1 MMAAWTR
8 RSRIEW
14 LERALLERV
23 VVLDGAMGTMI
34 QQAGLGESDYRGVE
48 FAEWSMDLKGNN
60 DLLSLT
66 QPDLIKD
73 IHMQYLD
80 AGATIIE
87 TNTFN
92 SNEPGL
98 ADYGMS
104 DLVSRINRES
114 ALLAREACKHFE
126 TDVAP
131 RIVAGVL
138 GPTNRTASISPKVE
152 DPSFR
157 NVSFDELKETYA
169 EATRAL
175 IAGGADLIFVETVF
189 DTLNAKAALVA
200 IDEVSETLE
209 DPIRIMISGTITD
222 ASGRTLSGQT
232 NEAFWYSVKHANPL
246 SIGLNCALGPAEMRP
261 ILNELATVAP
271 DTFVSAHPNA
281 GLPNQFG
288 EYDLTPTE
296 NAEIVADYSC
306 CGVANIVGGCCGTTP
321 DHIREIADRV
331 AEHQPRSKSEPS
343 TALKLSGLDPFV
355 ADESKGFI
363 NVGER
368 TNVTGSAKFK
378 RLVLEGDYPAALSVA
393 RQQVESGAQIID
405 INMDEGML
413 DAEAAMTTF
422 LNLIASEPD
431 ISRVPIMVDSSKW
444 SVLELGM
451 KHVQGKGIV
460 NSISLKEG
468 ESSFLRQA
476 RLIRRYGFATVVMAF
491 DEEGQADT
499 RERKVEI
506 CERSYRLLTE
516 QVGFPPEDIIFDP
529 NIFAV
534 ATGIEE
540 HNRYA
545 LDFIEACRDIRER
558 CPHALTSGGLSNVSF
573 SFRGNNPVRE
583 AMHSA
588 FLYHAIKN
596 GLSMAIVNAGQL
608 EIYEEIDGELRELV
622 EDVIL
627 NRRPDGTDRL
637 VDVAPRFSSQTRDS
651 EVKVAEWRSKP
662 VTERLEYALVKGL
675 DEFVIED
682 TEEARLLS
690 KRPLDVIEGPL
701 MDGMNTV
708 GDLFGDG
715 KMFLPQV
722 VKSARV
728 MKKAVAHLIPYIEA
742 RKAESGE
749 SSDQGVIIM
758 ATVKGDVHDIGKN
771 IVGVVLQC
779 NNYRVVDLGV
789 MVPTQAILDAAKE
802 HKADIIGLSGLITP
816 SLDEMVTVASEME
829 RQGFDIPLMIGG
841 ATTSPAHTSL
851 RIEPGYSGD
860 VVYVKDASRAV
871 GVASKLLGE
880 DRQSYSEELQ
890 REHAAKR
897 ASYSTKKTKPL
908 LPFLEAVNRRASLQ
922 FDETTV
928 QVPRQLG
935 VQVLDNYPLTALL
948 DTIDWMPFFNAWEF
962 GGRFPDILNDPLK
975 GVEAKKLF
983 ADAQAMLERIIDEQ
997 WLEARAVFGLFPA
1010 YSDENRIVILDPLT
1024 REPVETTHWLRQQK
1038 PMPDGKPQLC
1048 LADFIAPKTSEVTDY
1063 IGAFAVTA
1071 GHGIDAHVKAF
1082 EDAHD
1087 DYSAIMVKA
1096 LADRFAESFAE
1107 HLHRRIRTEFW
1118 GYAQDESLGNDDLI
1132 REKYRGI
1139 RPAPGYPACP
1149 DHREKET
1156 LFRLLDVQN
1165 NVGMTLT
1172 ESMAMLPTA
1181 SVSGF
1186 YFGHPDA
1193 RYFNVG
1199 KISSDQLSVYASA
1212 RDEDIAD
1219 TRRWLA
1225 PIL

>member
-1 MMAAWTR
+1 
-8 RSRIEW
+8 
-14 LERALLERV
+14 
-23 VVLDGAMGTMI
+23 
-34 QQAGLGESDYRGVE
+34 
-48 FAEWSMDLKGNN
+48 
-60 DLLSLT
+60 
-66 QPDLIKD
+66 
-73 IHMQYLD
+73 
-80 AGATIIE
+80 
-87 TNTFN
+87 
-92 SNEPGL
+92 
-98 ADYGMS
+98 
-104 DLVSRINRES
+104 
-114 ALLAREACKHFE
+114 
-126 TDVAP
+126 
-131 RIVAGVL
+131 
-138 GPTNRTASISPKVE
+138 
-152 DPSFR
+152 
-157 NVSFDELKETYA
+157 
-169 EATRAL
+169 
-175 IAGGADLIFVETVF
+175 
-189 DTLNAKAALVA
+189 
-200 IDEVSETLE
+200 
-209 DPIRIMISGTITD
+209 
-222 ASGRTLSGQT
+222 
-232 NEAFWYSVKHANPL
+232 
-246 SIGLNCALGPAEMRP
+246 
-261 ILNELATVAP
+261 
-271 DTFVSAHPNA
+271 
-281 GLPNQFG
+281 
-288 EYDLTPTE
+288 
-296 NAEIVADYSC
+296 
-306 CGVANIVGGCCGTTP
+306 
-321 DHIREIADRV
+321 
-331 AEHQPRSKSEPS
+331 
-343 TALKLSGLDPFV
+343 
-355 ADESKGFI
+355 
-363 NVGER
+363 
-368 TNVTGSAKFK
+368 
-378 RLVLEGDYPAALSVA
+378 
-393 RQQVESGAQIID
+393 
-405 INMDEGML
+405 
-413 DAEAAMTTF
+413 
-422 LNLIASEPD
+422 
-431 ISRVPIMVDSSKW
+431 
-444 SVLELGM
+444 
-451 KHVQGKGIV
+451 
-460 NSISLKEG
+460 
-468 ESSFLRQA
+468 
-476 RLIRRYGFATVVMAF
+476 
-491 DEEGQADT
+491 
-499 RERKVEI
+499 
-506 CERSYRLLTE
+506 
-516 QVGFPPEDIIFDP
+516 
-529 NIFAV
+529 
-534 ATGIEE
+534 
-540 HNRYA
+540 
-545 LDFIEACRDIRER
+545 
-558 CPHALTSGGLSNVSF
+558 
-573 SFRGNNPVRE
+573 
-583 AMHSA
+583 
-588 FLYHAIKN
+588 
-596 GLSMAIVNAGQL
+596 
-608 EIYEEIDGELRELV
+608 
-622 EDVIL
+622 
-627 NRRPDGTDRL
+627 
-637 VDVAPRFSSQTRDS
+637 
-651 EVKVAEWRSKP
+651 VKVAEWRSKP

>member
-1 MMAAWTR
+1 
-8 RSRIEW
+8 
-14 LERALLERV
+14 
-23 VVLDGAMGTMI
+23 
-34 QQAGLGESDYRGVE
+34 
-48 FAEWSMDLKGNN
+48 
-60 DLLSLT
+60 
-66 QPDLIKD
+66 
-73 IHMQYLD
+73 
-80 AGATIIE
+80 
-87 TNTFN
+87 
-92 SNEPGL
+92 
-98 ADYGMS
+98 
-104 DLVSRINRES
+104 
-114 ALLAREACKHFE
+114 
-126 TDVAP
+126 
-131 RIVAGVL
+131 
-138 GPTNRTASISPKVE
+138 
-152 DPSFR
+152 
-157 NVSFDELKETYA
+157 
-169 EATRAL
+169 
-175 IAGGADLIFVETVF
+175 
-189 DTLNAKAALVA
+189 
-200 IDEVSETLE
+200 
-209 DPIRIMISGTITD
+209 
-222 ASGRTLSGQT
+222 
-232 NEAFWYSVKHANPL
+232 
-246 SIGLNCALGPAEMRP
+246 
-261 ILNELATVAP
+261 
-271 DTFVSAHPNA
+271 
-281 GLPNQFG
+281 
-288 EYDLTPTE
+288 
-296 NAEIVADYSC
+296 
-306 CGVANIVGGCCGTTP
+306 
-321 DHIREIADRV
+321 
-331 AEHQPRSKSEPS
+331 
-343 TALKLSGLDPFV
+343 
-355 ADESKGFI
+355 
-363 NVGER
+363 
-368 TNVTGSAKFK
+368 
-378 RLVLEGDYPAALSVA
+378 
-393 RQQVESGAQIID
+393 
-405 INMDEGML
+405 
-413 DAEAAMTTF
+413 
-422 LNLIASEPD
+422 
-431 ISRVPIMVDSSKW
+431 
-444 SVLELGM
+444 
-451 KHVQGKGIV
+451 
-460 NSISLKEG
+460 
-468 ESSFLRQA
+468 
-476 RLIRRYGFATVVMAF
+476 
-491 DEEGQADT
+491 
-499 RERKVEI
+499 
-506 CERSYRLLTE
+506 
-516 QVGFPPEDIIFDP
+516 
-529 NIFAV
+529 
-534 ATGIEE
+534 
-540 HNRYA
+540 
-545 LDFIEACRDIRER
+545 
-558 CPHALTSGGLSNVSF
+558 
-573 SFRGNNPVRE
+573 
-583 AMHSA
+583 
-588 FLYHAIKN
+588 
-596 GLSMAIVNAGQL
+596 
-608 EIYEEIDGELRELV
+608 
-622 EDVIL
+622 
-627 NRRPDGTDRL
+627 
-637 VDVAPRFSSQTRDS
+637 
-651 EVKVAEWRSKP
+651 VKVAEWRSKP

-908 LPFLEAVNRRASLQ
+908 LPFHEAVNRRASLQ

-975 GVEAKKLF
+975 GGEAKKLF